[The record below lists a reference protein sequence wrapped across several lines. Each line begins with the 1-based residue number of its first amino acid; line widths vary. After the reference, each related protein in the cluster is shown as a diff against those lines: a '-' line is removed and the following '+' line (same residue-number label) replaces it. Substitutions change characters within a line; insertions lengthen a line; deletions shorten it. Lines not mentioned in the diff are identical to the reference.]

1 MGVKNVTTL
10 TKDKLALS
18 FKIINVFPFDPEISL
33 LGNSSNSYY
42 LNMDEMTYA
51 QDIKISAE
59 LFSYQKIGNN
69 TKNPSVR
76 DQLNK
81 LW

>member
-10 TKDKLALS
+10 MKDKLALS

-42 LNMDEMTYA
+42 PNMDEMTYA
-51 QDIKISAE
+51 QDTKIRAE
-59 LFSYQKIGNN
+59 LFLYQKIGNN
-69 TKNPSVR
+69 IKNPSVR
-76 DQLNK
+76 YQLNK